1 MSRPHAG
8 GRILAATN
16 DGKLFDWALEI
27 SAAWADDAS
36 GCTIESAIRDTRAA
50 SGGARLTIEGTVVS
64 LIAFQDS
71 IESDGGTFSGP
82 TGSKVVYLTGAEQ
95 FSTDH
100 SGQFIGEVGRTSRGP
115 GQVEGGSVYI
125 LDQRPIWRGPGR
137 GTVADGMVIVAAG
150 GNTQWQPCR
159 TGLAGNASAGVP
171 KAALARS
178 VM

>member
-1 MSRPHAG
+1 M
-8 GRILAATN
+8 AATN

-100 SGQFIGEVGRTSRGP
+100 SGQFIGERLDGPAAVLGKWKVGVRTFSIN
-115 GQVEGGSVYI
+115 GQSG
-125 LDQRPIWRGPGR
+125 
-137 GTVADGMVIVAAG
+137 ADLVAA
-150 GNTQWQPCR
+150 P
-159 TGLAGNASAGVP
+159 
-171 KAALARS
+171 
-178 VM
+178 